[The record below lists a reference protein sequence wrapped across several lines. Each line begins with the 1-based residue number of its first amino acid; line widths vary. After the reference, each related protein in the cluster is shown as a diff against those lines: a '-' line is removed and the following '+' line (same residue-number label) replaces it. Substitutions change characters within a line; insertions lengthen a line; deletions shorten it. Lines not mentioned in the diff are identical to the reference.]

1 MTHVY
6 QTPLPLDEFN
16 ALLDVHGADLSRWP
30 VDAVKPALA
39 RMDADAQAK
48 TLFTQAERL
57 DDELRRADAVADLRI
72 AARHGKTA
80 PDLQARIMAQIAAD
94 GVQNIPAVVAAQALG
109 KSAVK
114 ARGMFGL
121 KTLFAPGGGLLM
133 VGLVG
138 FMMGFMQPAS
148 AQDTLLDGLVH
159 GQDIVIAGDAETGTM
174 GEWE

>member
-6 QTPLPLDEFN
+6 QTPLSLDDFN

-30 VDAVKPALA
+30 VEAVKPALA
-39 RMDADAQAK
+39 LMDEDAQAK
-48 TLFTQAERL
+48 ALFAQTENL
-57 DDELRRADAVADLRI
+57 DDALRRADAVTDLRI

-80 PDLQARIMAQIAAD
+80 PDLQARIMAQIAQGAQA
-94 GVQNIPAVVAAQALG
+94 VPAVVAAQALG
-109 KSAVK
+109 KAAA

-159 GQDIVIAGDAETGTM
+159 GQDIVIAGDVDTGTM